1 VRSRS
6 ILALVVAAGLV
17 LAVAYAFLAA
27 LDVEQYRDDLAVFVE
42 ARTGRSFSVDG
53 EIRVRLAPVPSVSLE
68 RVRLGNPAWAQPGD
82 LISIE
87 RVEAK
92 LAPGA
97 LLHAQLKVS
106 ELHLHGVELNL
117 ETRRDGRANWLF
129 EAQAVTA
136 PPARYWRP
144 DYDLESVQLSH
155 MIVRLQ
161 SDTGVPR
168 RLDMRSLALTP
179 KGPDG
184 TLAIDLAATF
194 NGFDLHAQGS
204 MSRWQHLL
212 DDAPSALTL
221 EGRFGAL
228 EFALTGR
235 TAMPSRAAV
244 ETVEFRLRAP
254 DLSALGAPFEL
265 EFTGNKPV
273 AISGTLGR
281 EDERYRLEPLA
292 IHVGSSELRAELV
305 VETATPRARIAGEI
319 AAPHL
324 DLADFVAAGER
335 APDDARVFPDT
346 QLPFDL
352 VTRVDADLRFTS
364 ATLITQSL
372 VFSNLTSRI
381 EFADGNA
388 VVGPVRA
395 TIAAGELLAR
405 FDIDADRETPEVT
418 AELSL
423 SGVRLDQ
430 LTQPAVQGS
439 IDGGALDVSVNLAG
453 RGRSVREIMAH
464 ANGTIAIDIGAATLD
479 NRTVNLAETDLL
491 LSFLTRLNPFAT
503 RDPVTAIECVA
514 VRFPVT
520 DGIAENAAGIGIL
533 TRSLSILGGGSL
545 NFASERIDLGARPKP
560 RAGVGLSVS
569 GLVDFLRLGGTL
581 KHPQAVTDTLGVA
594 TAGVKV
600 GAAVATAGL
609 SVVAEGLFD
618 RASADA
624 GVCGI
629 VRDSLRPRAAK
640 RTGGSVIDATASK
653 AKSAVQGAGEA
664 IRNVFD
670 GLFGN

>member
-1 VRSRS
+1 MRSSR

-17 LAVAYAFLAA
+17 AAVAFAFLSA
-27 LDVEQYRDDLAVFVE
+27 LDVDQYRDDLAVFVE

-53 EIRVRLAPVPSVSLE
+53 DIRFSLALVPTVSLE

-92 LAPGA
+92 LAPGG

-106 ELHLHGVELNL
+106 ELHLHGVVLNL
-117 ETRRDGRANWLF
+117 ETRHDGRGNWLF
-129 EAQAVTA
+129 EPQAVTEPA
-136 PPARYWRP
+136 ARYWQP
-144 DYDLESVQLSH
+144 DYDLESVHLSQ

-161 SDTGVPR
+161 RDAGAPR
-168 RLDMRSLALTP
+168 RLDIRSLELTP
-179 KGPDG
+179 QGPDG
-184 TLAIDLAATF
+184 MLGIDLGATF
-194 NGFDLHAQGS
+194 NGLDLHAQGS
-204 MSRWQHLL
+204 MSRLQHLL
-212 DDAPSALTL
+212 GDAPSALAL

-228 EFALTGR
+228 KFALTGS

-244 ETVEFRLRAP
+244 ETLEFSVTAP
-254 DLSALGAPFEL
+254 DLAALGAPFEL
-265 EFTGNKPV
+265 EFAGDKPV
-273 AISGTLGR
+273 AITGSLGR
-281 EDERYRLEPLA
+281 EDKSYRLEPLD
-292 IHVGSSELRAELV
+292 IRIGSSELRAELV
-305 VETATPRARIAGEI
+305 VDATTLRVRIAGEI

-324 DLADFVAAGER
+324 DTADFAAAGEP
-335 APDDARVFPDT
+335 APDDERVFPDT

-352 VTRVDADLRFTS
+352 VPRVDADVRFTS
-364 ATLITQSL
+364 ATLITRSL
-372 VFSNLTSRI
+372 VFNNLASRI
-381 EFADGNA
+381 KLADGNA
-388 VVGPVRA
+388 VVGPAQA
-395 TIAAGELLAR
+395 TVADGEFLAR
-405 FDIDADRETPEVT
+405 LDIHADGETPEVA

-439 IDGGALDVSVNLAG
+439 IDGGALDVNVNLTG

-464 ANGTIAIDIGAATLD
+464 ANGTIAVDIGAATID
-479 NRTVNLAETDLL
+479 NTLVNLAEADLL
-491 LSFLTRLNPFAT
+491 LSFLTRLNPFAA

-514 VRFPVT
+514 VRLPVT
-520 DGIAENAAGIGIL
+520 DGVAENAAGIGIL
-533 TRSLSILGGGSL
+533 TRNLSILAGGSL
-545 NFASERIDLGARPKP
+545 NFANERIDLGARPKP
-560 RAGVGLSVS
+560 REGVGLSVS

-581 KHPQAVTDTLGVA
+581 KHPQAVTDTRGVA
-594 TAGVKV
+594 TAGIKV

-618 RASADA
+618 RASADS
-624 GVCGI
+624 GVCGV